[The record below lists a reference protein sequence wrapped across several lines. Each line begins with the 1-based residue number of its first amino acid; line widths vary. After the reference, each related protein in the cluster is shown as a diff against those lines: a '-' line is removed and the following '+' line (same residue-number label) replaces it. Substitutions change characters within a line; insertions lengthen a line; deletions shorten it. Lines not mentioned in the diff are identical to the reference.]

1 VVNGLDTS
9 KELALAR
16 VRLLMVTPEAPKPM
30 EPVMGLALAPGPA
43 RTTAQNAAALIIV
56 ETVFMVRVI

>member
-30 EPVMGLALAPGPA
+30 EPVIALALAEGPA
-43 RTTAQNAAALIIV
+43 RTTAQNAAALIMIG
-56 ETVFMVRVI
+56 TVLMVRVI